1 MRSARLGLAWFP
13 ISLAMAAVAVLGG
26 GAWYLAAR
34 SGGPTTSAKALVR
47 PATYGPF
54 RHEVTER
61 GEIESSSNVEI
72 RCKVKARS
80 AGSGPATSILE
91 IVPEGTHVNEGD
103 FLVRFDSSAA
113 ESEKTQQQIVCNT
126 SAATVIQ
133 SRSVYET
140 AIIAHKEYLE
150 GTFTQE
156 RETLESEVFVAE
168 ENLRKAQDF
177 ALHSE
182 KLAAKGY
189 VTALQL
195 DADRFAVEKAKKDLD
210 IAKTKLRVLS
220 DFTKEKMLKQLEAD
234 IATAEAKLKADEDIH
249 RLDEQKLKE
258 IEEQIANCVVHAPQA
273 GQVVYA
279 SETDGRG
286 DNEIVIE
293 EGAMI
298 RENQVVIRLPDPTR
312 MQVKAKIN
320 ESQIDL
326 VREEMPAKIKIDAF
340 PNLELKG
347 IVSRVEDFPA
357 ARSWFNSAVKE
368 YGAIVTVTDPPRG
381 LRPGMTAEVKI
392 LVDAQ
397 QEVIQ
402 VPVQAVVEHEGR
414 HFVLQ
419 PLAEPAAF
427 KVLPVNLGSTN
438 DEFVVI
444 REGLPK
450 ETTVVV
456 NPRPFLELVSF
467 PPAPKLPVEAV
478 PPPALAK
485 AEKPKENIAAEARGG
500 EGEQAEG
507 DRPRRRRRGGAG
519 GGDMAMGGADPA
531 QIVSMMFQRLDKNS
545 DGKISQDEWPAERS
559 GDFATTDAN
568 SDGGVDT
575 AEMTTAMS
583 KMMERMR
590 SGQGGPPGPGAAS
603 GASQ

>member
-1 MRSARLGLAWFP
+1 MRSTRLGLAWLP
-13 ISLAMAAVAVLGG
+13 ISLALVAFVALGG
-26 GAWYLAAR
+26 GAWYFV
-34 SGGPTTSAKALVR
+34 SGSNSRRPVSKALVR
-47 PATYGPF
+47 EAVFGPF

-80 AGSGPATSILE
+80 AGSGTATSILE
-91 IVPEGTHVNEGD
+91 IVPEGTHVKKGD
-103 FLVRFDSSAA
+103 FLVRFDSSAL
-113 ESEKTQQQIVCNT
+113 ENEKTQQQIVCNT

-140 AIIAHKEYLE
+140 AVIACKEYLE
-150 GTFTQE
+150 GTFTQD

-177 ALHSE
+177 VAHSE

-234 IATAEAKLKADEDIH
+234 IATAEARLKADEDIH
-249 RLDEQKLKE
+249 RLDVQKLKE
-258 IEEQIANCVVHAPQA
+258 IEDQIANCVVVAPQE

-279 SETDGRG
+279 NETSGRG

-293 EGAMI
+293 EGTMI

-312 MQVKAKIN
+312 MQVKAKVN

-326 VREEMPAKIKIDAF
+326 VREKMPARIRVDAF

-347 IVSRVEDFPA
+347 AVTRVEDFPA
-357 ARSWFNSAVKE
+357 PRSWFNSAVKE
-368 YGAIVTVTDPPRG
+368 YGAIVSIDSPPPG

-397 QEVIQ
+397 QDVVQ

-427 KVLPVNLGSTN
+427 KVLPVGLGSTN
-438 DEFVVI
+438 DEFVII

-450 ETTVVV
+450 ATTVVV
-456 NPRPFLELVSF
+456 NPRAFLELVSF
-467 PPAPKLPVEAV
+467 PAGPKREVESLPPEALVGKEAPRAGVE
-478 PPPALAK
+478 PR
-485 AEKPKENIAAEARGG
+485 EAPSD
-500 EGEQAEG
+500 EEG
-507 DRPRRRRRGGAG
+507 DRPRRRRRGGG
-519 GGDMAMGGADPA
+519 EGDLAMGGADPA

-559 GDFATTDAN
+559 SDFAATDAN
-568 SDGGVDT
+568 GDGGVD
-575 AEMTTAMS
+575 AEEMTAAMS

-590 SGQGGPPGPGAAS
+590 QGGGGSPGPGAAN